1 MNHLSLVS
9 YQSDPSFEV
18 ELDALLNKPYKA
30 VVCEC
35 GHVIFTHKGMIR
47 SRCVDV
53 RTGRALCRCKKW
65 VKVPIGYFLKQ

>member
-1 MNHLSLVS
+1 MGSLSPVHKQPDS
-9 YQSDPSFEV
+9 SFDV
-18 ELDALLNKPYKA
+18 ALDALLNKPYRA

-53 RTGRALCRCKKW
+53 RTGRALCRCKNW
-65 VKVPIGYFLKQ
+65 VDVPVN

>member
-1 MNHLSLVS
+1 MSSLSQVHQQPDS
-9 YQSDPSFEV
+9 S
-18 ELDALLNKPYKA
+18 LDAALNALLNGPYRA

-65 VKVPIGYFLKQ
+65 IGVSFN

>member
-1 MNHLSLVS
+1 MGSLSPVH
-9 YQSDPSFEV
+9 QQPEPSFDAA
-18 ELDALLNKPYKA
+18 LDTLINKPYPA

-53 RTGRALCRCKKW
+53 RTGKALCRCKKW
-65 VKVPIGYFLKQ
+65 VGVLFN

>member
-1 MNHLSLVS
+1 MGSISPVNQQQISLCDV
-9 YQSDPSFEV
+9 DI
-18 ELDALLNKPYKA
+18 DALLNKPYPA

-53 RTGRALCRCKKW
+53 GAGKALCRCKKW
-65 VKVPIGYFLKQ
+65 VIVQLVKV

>member
-1 MNHLSLVS
+1 MGSLSQLHKQPE
-9 YQSDPSFEV
+9 QSFNAALD
-18 ELDALLNKPYKA
+18 ELMNKPYPA

-53 RTGRALCRCKKW
+53 KSGRALC
-65 VKVPIGYFLKQ
+65 

>member
-1 MNHLSLVS
+1 MGSLSSV
-9 YQSDPSFEV
+9 QQPDTSFNAA
-18 ELDALLNKPYKA
+18 LDELLNKPYRA

-53 RTGRALCRCKKW
+53 GAGKALCRCKKW
-65 VKVPIGYFLKQ
+65 VIVQLVKI

>member
-1 MNHLSLVS
+1 MGSLSKVHQQPDS
-9 YQSDPSFEV
+9 SFDTA
-18 ELDALLNKPYKA
+18 LNALLNEPYRA

-65 VKVPIGYFLKQ
+65 VVVDAVSAA